1 MSVRTVTLT
10 LPEVLYERAR
20 EASRAVDRS
29 LEQVLTQSIALA
41 LPALEADLPPAI
53 RSKLAALPLLS
64 DAELWT
70 VARSAMDQAQ
80 QLRLEVLAET
90 QKRRP
95 LTSAEQLEL
104 GQLMDDAE
112 QAMLRKAEAYR
123 LLARRGYTVF
133 SPSGSL
139 AS

>member
-41 LPALEADLPPAI
+41 LPALEIDLPPAV
-53 RSKLAALPLLS
+53 RSKLVALPLLS

-80 QLRLEVLAET
+80 QLRLEELAET
-90 QKRRP
+90 QKYRP
-95 LTSAEQLEL
+95 LTPAEQLEL

-112 QAMLRKAEAYR
+112 QVMLRKAEAYR

-139 AS
+139 VN